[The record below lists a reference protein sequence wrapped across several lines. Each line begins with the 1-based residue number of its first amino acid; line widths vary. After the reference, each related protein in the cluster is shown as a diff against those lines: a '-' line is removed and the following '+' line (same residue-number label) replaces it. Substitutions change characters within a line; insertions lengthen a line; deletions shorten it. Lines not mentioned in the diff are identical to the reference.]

1 MHNLSDL
8 QLISFPQ
15 FDTKE
20 SFIIIYEGKKK
31 IPFNINRVFIVKSM
45 KQSIR
50 GFHAHK
56 ECSQILVALNGECKV
71 VCDDGTIKKNIVLNK
86 PSEAL
91 LIPPTIWATQEYQPN
106 TILMV
111 LADKPYDE
119 NDYLRNYEEF
129 IRFRK

>member
-15 FDTKE
+15 FDSKE
-20 SFIIIYEGKKK
+20 SVIIIYEGKKK
-31 IPFNINRVFIVKSM
+31 VPFNINRVFVIKSM
-45 KQSIR
+45 EQSTR
-50 GFHAHK
+50 GNHAHK
-56 ECSQILVALNGECKV
+56 ECSQILVALNGECKII
-71 VCDDGTIKKNIVLNK
+71 CDDGAAKKDIILNK
-86 PSEAL
+86 PSESL
-91 LIPPTIWATQEYQPN
+91 LIPPTIWAIQEYQPN

>member
-15 FDTKE
+15 FDSKE
-20 SFIIIYEGKKK
+20 SVIIIYEGKKK
-31 IPFNINRVFIVKSM
+31 VPFNINRVFIIKSIE
-45 KQSIR
+45 QSTR

-56 ECSQILVALNGECKV
+56 ECSQILVTLNGECKII
-71 VCDDGTIKKNIVLNK
+71 CDDGASKRDIILNI

-91 LIPPTIWATQEYQPN
+91 LIPPTIWAIQEYQPN